1 MTDTD
6 FRISGGV
13 SPDMSVEEIRALR
26 LQVMHQGI
34 GMNLRPVSNVPIEDS
49 GDIINDDTVASGSF
63 MQFMSE
69 GWVEGKWHPRG
80 STVTNG
86 EWTMVAN
93 TLTLD
98 SPYPVPAGDQEFGTE
113 PWTPVTQNDSSVV
126 YSGHLYTIT
135 GACWA
140 RTLNVYVTQLTADT
154 NYRIV
159 IVTQFPGKDLVTS
172 VLEEPVLTVGAWKTV
187 ALMNQL
193 LPAGTTILAYI
204 DALNSGA
211 DNEVTGGWS
220 YAGQD
225 NVAAPARGAWNQN
238 NARTLL
244 RIDKFDLDGTDR
256 DSELEGIGVNSTL
269 VFADTNNPAAF
280 DQYRV
285 RSEPPVDGGTY
296 WGYDVV
302 LQEQG
307 EGGVP
312 IGTTTMTATVP
323 IPQPTEY
330 AEEVGAVPTYTGPP
344 VTAIGYLQFN
354 GADQGG
360 DANKYGIDIEFE
372 TTDYSEDWDVLAFNT
387 P

>member
-1 MTDTD
+1 MTDVS
-6 FRISGGV
+6 FRLSGGV
-13 SPDMSVEEIRALR
+13 TPEYTVEEARESGI
-26 LQVMHQGI
+26 QVIPQGI
-34 GMNLRPVSNVPIEDS
+34 GYQDVPVSNTPPEGT
-49 GDIINDDTVASGSF
+49 GDILDDETVATGAF
-63 MQFMSE
+63 MQFMSD
-69 GWVEGKWHPRG
+69 GWIAGKLHPRG
-80 STVTNG
+80 SVVTDG

-93 TLTLD
+93 ALTLD
-98 SPYPVPAGDQEFGTE
+98 SPFPVPAGDNEFGTE

-126 YSGHLYTIT
+126 YSGHRYTIT
-135 GACWA
+135 GPCWA
-140 RTLNVYVTQLTADT
+140 RELNVYVTQLTVDT

-159 IVTQFPGKDLVTS
+159 IVSQIPGKTPITS
-172 VLEEPVLTVGAWKTV
+172 ILENPILTAGAWKTV
-187 ALMNQL
+187 ALLNQL
-193 LPAGTTILAYI
+193 LPTGTEILVYI

-225 NVAAPARGAWNQN
+225 NVAAPPRGGWNQN
-238 NARTLL
+238 NARTIV

-256 DSELEGIGVNSTL
+256 ASELEGIGVNSTL

-285 RSEPPVDGGTY
+285 RSEPPVDQGTY
-296 WGYDVV
+296 WEYEVV

-312 IGTTTMTATVP
+312 IGTTTMTATIP

-330 AEEVGAVPTYTGPP
+330 AEEVGAVPTYSGPP
-344 VTAIGYLQFN
+344 VTAVGFLQFD
-354 GADQGG
+354 GVDQGG
-360 DANKYGIDIEFE
+360 AGNKYGIDVQFE
-372 TTDYSEDWDVLAFNT
+372 TTDYSEDWSILAYNT